1 MNKNFRN
8 NRKELIKEN
17 RVKKYL
23 LYALGEIV
31 LVVIG
36 ILIALQANNWKI
48 DTSNRR
54 DEQFYLKKL
63 KQNLQQDT
71 IYLKQRISE
80 IELSEGAL
88 DILKKEIH
96 NPELEK
102 FSSDS
107 LLFHLFS
114 VFSFTP
120 QTSTFDNLISTG
132 KLDLITNQAL
142 VDSIFVYYNDL
153 NNYPQQRISSIE
165 TYTRNTI
172 GPYLLKFDGV
182 LGNKVQKKPMEYGK
196 DVFINNAI
204 NAKKFMIEGLR
215 QDYDFAFARSNRLML
230 LIDGEIHKEHD

>member
-1 MNKNFRN
+1 MKNFRN

-23 LYALGEIV
+23 LYALGEII

-36 ILIALQANNWKI
+36 ILIALQVNTWKI
-48 DTSNRR
+48 DTANRS

-71 IYLKQRISE
+71 IYLKQRIGEIKSSE
-80 IELSEGAL
+80 EGLEL
-88 DILKKEIH
+88 LKKEIH
-96 NPELEK
+96 DPQLQK
-102 FSSDS
+102 FSNDNAMFN
-107 LLFHLFS
+107 LFA

-132 KLDLITNQAL
+132 KLGLITNQAL

-153 NNYPQQRISSIE
+153 NNFPQQRISSIE

-182 LGNKVQKKPMEYGK
+182 FSNEIRKKPIEYGR

-204 NAKKFMIEGLR
+204 SAKKFMIEGLR
-215 QDYDFAFARSNRLML
+215 QDYDFSFQRSIRLMH
-230 LIDGEIHKEHD
+230 LISKEIQE

>member
-1 MNKNFRN
+1 MMKNLRN
-8 NRKELIKEN
+8 NRQELIKEN

-36 ILIALQANNWKI
+36 ILIALQMNNWKI
-48 DTSNRR
+48 ETANRR
-54 DEQFYLKKL
+54 DEQFYLQKL
-63 KQNLQQDT
+63 KRNLQQDT
-71 IYLKQRISE
+71 VYLKQRITE
-80 IELSEGAL
+80 IENSEQRLG
-88 DILKKEIH
+88 ILKKEIK
-96 NPELEK
+96 NPDLQE

-107 LLFHLFS
+107 LMFYMFS

-120 QTSTFDNLISTG
+120 QTSTFDNLLSTG
-132 KLDLITNQAL
+132 KLDLITNQSL

-153 NNYPQQRISSIE
+153 NNYPQQRIASIE

-182 LGNKVQKKPMEYGK
+182 FGNEIRKKPIEYGN

-204 NAKKFMIEGLR
+204 DAKKFMIGGLKE
-215 QDYDFAFARSNRLML
+215 DYHFAYERSKRLMH
-230 LIDGEIHKEHD
+230 LIDGEIK

>member
-1 MNKNFRN
+1 MKNLRN

-17 RVKKYL
+17 RIKKYL
-23 LYALGEIV
+23 LYAVGEIV

-36 ILIALQANNWKI
+36 ILIALQMNTWKI
-48 DTSNRR
+48 DTANRR

-71 IYLKQRISE
+71 IYLKQRIIQIESSE
-80 IELSEGAL
+80 EGL
-88 DILKKEIH
+88 DLLKKEIQD
-96 NPELEK
+96 PQLQK
-102 FSSDS
+102 FSNDS
-107 LLFHLFS
+107 LMFNLFA
-114 VFSFTP
+114 VFGFTP

-153 NNYPQQRISSIE
+153 NNFPQQRISSIE

-182 LGNKVQKKPMEYGK
+182 FGNKIRKKPIEYGH

-204 NAKKFMIEGLR
+204 SAKKFMIEGLKE
-215 QDYDFAFARSNRLML
+215 DYDFSFKRSIRLMH
-230 LIDGEIHKEHD
+230 LIDGEIK